1 MILTMTWIYG
11 GGLKYL
17 LQCNASNIGWYFKAR
32 NFCILEKVS
41 ERQGGKNNSSP
52 LSRNMCSSSHWF
64 IKHSAVTIMLCC
76 VSSIICQQTVFGYH
90 RSLSLSL
97 SAHITHFLSS
107 LWVWA
112 ALCSSLFATNLS
124 IITQPPWSF
133 DSHVSPW
140 ISYFIQQLYK
150 NRIKI

>member
-1 MILTMTWIYG
+1 MIPTMTWIYG
-11 GGLKYL
+11 GLKYL
-17 LQCNASNIGWYFKAR
+17 SQCNACLEYWMDDILKSGI
-32 NFCILEKVS
+32 FCLWEKS
-41 ERQGGKNNSSP
+41 FREQRWGKKCP
-52 LSRNMCSSSHWF
+52 LIIWNSSSHRF
-64 IKHSAVTIMLCC
+64 IKHSGVAIMLCC
-76 VSSIICQQTVFGYH
+76 VSSIICQQTVFGYEP
-90 RSLSLSL
+90 LSL

-124 IITQPPWSF
+124 IITQLPWSF

-140 ISYFIQQLYK
+140 ISYFIQQQYK

>member
-1 MILTMTWIYG
+1 MTWIYG

-32 NFCILEKVS
+32 NFWIEEKVS
-41 ERQGGKNNSSP
+41 EEQGGKNSPP
-52 LSRNMCSSSHWF
+52 LSGYSSSHWF
-64 IKHSAVTIMLCC
+64 IKHSVVTIMLCC
-76 VSSIICQQTVFGYH
+76 VSAIICQQTVFGYE
-90 RSLSLSL
+90 RSLSPLSL

-140 ISYFIQQLYK
+140 ISYFIQHRHK